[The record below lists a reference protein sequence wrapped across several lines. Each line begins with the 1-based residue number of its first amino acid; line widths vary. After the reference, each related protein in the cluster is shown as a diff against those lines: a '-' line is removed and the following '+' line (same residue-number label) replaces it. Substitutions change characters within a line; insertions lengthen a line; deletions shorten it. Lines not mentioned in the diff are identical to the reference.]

1 MANPLGVDLK
11 FSEDPVVLFILDK
24 TMYSGQTVFSQI
36 MDYLPKRR
44 FDGLVKK
51 YKGNHRIRRFSCWD
65 QFLCMSF
72 AQLTYRNSIRD
83 VEACLQ
89 AQSKKLYHMGIK
101 GNPSKNNIAEANQN
115 RDWRIYAEF
124 AQILTAQARVLYRE
138 DNPFSVELNNTVYA
152 LDASTIDLCL
162 SLFPWAKFK
171 KTKGAVKLHT
181 LLDIRG
187 SIPSY
192 IAITDGTVH
201 DVNILDELVYEPG
214 SFYVMDRGYID
225 FKRLYRIH
233 EHLSYFVIRA
243 KKNLDF
249 RRLYSATDTDR
260 TAGIRSDQ
268 TIRLNGIN
276 VKDDYPEKLRRIRY
290 YDSETGRYFVYLT
303 NNFKIPG
310 GVIAELYK
318 NRWKV
323 ELFFKWIKQHL
334 RIKSF
339 FGTTFNAVKTQ
350 IWIAICVYVIIA
362 IIRKK
367 LAIEMS
373 LYRMLQI
380 LSVSLFER
388 IALYELFA
396 ESTSVSLIVHDDGS
410 DQLSFD
416 DIIPSG
422 PNGP

>member
-1 MANPLGVDLK
+1 
-11 FSEDPVVLFILDK
+11 
-24 TMYSGQTVFSQI
+24 
-36 MDYLPKRR
+36 
-44 FDGLVKK
+44 
-51 YKGNHRIRRFSCWD
+51 
-65 QFLCMSF
+65 MSF

-89 AQSKKLYHMGIK
+89 AQRKKLYHMGIK
-101 GNPSKNNIAEANQN
+101 GNPSKNNISEANQN

-124 AQILTAQARVLYRE
+124 AQILIAQARELYHD
-138 DNPFSVELNNTVYA
+138 DNSFSIELDNTVYA

-171 KTKGAVKLHT
+171 QTKGAVKLHT

-187 SIPSY
+187 SIPTY

-201 DVNILDELVYEPG
+201 DVNILDELYYEPG

-233 EHLSYFVIRA
+233 ESLGYFVIRA
-243 KKNLDF
+243 KKNLDY
-249 RRLYSATDTDR
+249 RRLYSAKDKDDSE
-260 TAGIRSDQ
+260 GIRSDQ
-268 TIRLNGIN
+268 TIRLNGVN
-276 VKDDYPEKLRRIRY
+276 TRDDYPEKLRRVRY
-290 YDSETGRYFVYLT
+290 FDLETDRYFVYLT
-303 NNFKIPG
+303 NNFKVPAT
-310 GVIAELYK
+310 VIAELYK

-350 IWIAICVYVIIA
+350 IWIAISVYVTIA
-362 IIRKK
+362 IIRKE
-367 LAIEMS
+367 LAVEMS

-380 LSVSLFER
+380 LSISLFER
-388 IALYELFA
+388 VALYELFN
-396 ESTSVSLIVHDDGS
+396 EDSLDVRILHDDGNV
-410 DQLSFD
+410 QLSFE
-416 DIIPSG
+416 DIPTAVQNSH
-422 PNGP
+422 

>member
-1 MANPLGVDLK
+1 
-11 FSEDPVVLFILDK
+11 
-24 TMYSGQTVFSQI
+24 MYSGQTVFSQI
-36 MDYLPKRR
+36 MDHLPKRR

-51 YKGNHRIRRFSCWD
+51 YKGNHRIRKFSCWD

-89 AQSKKLYHMGIK
+89 AQPKKLYHMGIK

-124 AQILTAQARVLYRE
+124 AQILIAQARVLYHD
-138 DNPFSVELNNTVYA
+138 DNPFSIELDNTVYA

-171 KTKGAVKLHT
+171 QTKGAVKLHT

-187 SIPSY
+187 SIPTY

-201 DVNILDELVYEPG
+201 DVNILDELFYEPG
-214 SFYVMDRGYID
+214 SFYVMDRGYVD

-233 EHLSYFVIRA
+233 EALSFFIIRA
-243 KKNLDF
+243 KKNLDY
-249 RRLYSATDTDR
+249 RRLYSAAEKEEST
-260 TAGIRSDQ
+260 GIRSDQ
-268 TIRLNGIN
+268 TIRLNGVN
-276 VKDDYPEKLRRIRY
+276 TKDDYPEKLRRIRY
-290 YDSETGRYFVYLT
+290 YDSETDRYFVYLT
-303 NNFKIPG
+303 NNFKIPAKI
-310 GVIAELYK
+310 IAELYK

-350 IWIAICVYVIIA
+350 IWIAISIYVAIA
-362 IIRKK
+362 IVRKE

-388 IALYELFA
+388 VSIYALFTENSSNTRFVPDDD
-396 ESTSVSLIVHDDGS
+396 SV
-410 DQLSFD
+410 QLSFE
-416 DIIPSG
+416 DIMPITTDG
-422 PNGP
+422 L

>member
-1 MANPLGVDLK
+1 
-11 FSEDPVVLFILDK
+11 
-24 TMYSGQTVFSQI
+24 MYSGKTVFAQLL
-36 MDYLPKRR
+36 DFLPKRR

-51 YKGNHRIRRFSCWD
+51 YKGNHRIRKFSCWD

-89 AQSKKLYHMGIK
+89 AQPKKLYHMGIK

-124 AQILTAQARVLYRE
+124 AQILIAQARDLYQE
-138 DNPFSVELNNTVYA
+138 ENPFSIELDNTVYA

-171 KTKGAVKLHT
+171 QTKGAVKLHT

-192 IAITDGTVH
+192 IEITDGSVH
-201 DVNILDELVYEPG
+201 DVDILDELLFEPG
-214 SFYVMDRGYID
+214 SYYIMDRGYID
-225 FKRLYRIH
+225 FGRLFRIH
-233 EHLSYFVIRA
+233 KNLSYFVIRA

-249 RRLYSATDTDR
+249 RRLYSAPTMDK
-260 TAGIRSDQ
+260 ASGVRSDQ
-268 TIRLNGIN
+268 TIKLNGIN
-276 VKDDYPEKLRRIRY
+276 TKNDYPETLRRIRY
-290 YDSETGRYFVYLT
+290 YDVASDRYFVYLT
-303 NNFKIPG
+303 NNFQIPAE
-310 GVIAELYK
+310 VVAELYK

-334 RIKSF
+334 KIKRF
-339 FGTTFNAVKTQ
+339 FGMTFNAVKTQ
-350 IWIAICVYVIIA
+350 IWIAITIYVIIA
-362 IIRKK
+362 IVKKK
-367 LAIEMS
+367 LDIKMS
-373 LYRMLQI
+373 LYKMLQV

-388 IALYELFA
+388 VVLYDLLGETA
-396 ESTSVSLIVHDDGS
+396 ACS
-410 DQLSFD
+410 DTGHTWGNTQLSFD
-416 DIIPSG
+416 DLLTSE
-422 PNGP
+422 

>member
-1 MANPLGVDLK
+1 
-11 FSEDPVVLFILDK
+11 
-24 TMYSGQTVFSQI
+24 MYSGQTVFSQI
-36 MDYLPKRR
+36 MGYLPKRR

-51 YKGNHRIRRFSCWD
+51 YKGNHRTRKFSCWD

-89 AQSKKLYHMGIK
+89 AQRKKLYHMGIK
-101 GNPSKNNIAEANQN
+101 GNPSKNNISEANQN

-124 AQILTAQARVLYRE
+124 AQILIAQARELYHD
-138 DNPFSVELNNTVYA
+138 DNSFSIELDNTVYA

-171 KTKGAVKLHT
+171 QTKGAVKLHT

-187 SIPSY
+187 SIPTY

-201 DVNILDELVYEPG
+201 DVNILDELYYEPG

-233 EHLSYFVIRA
+233 ESLGYFVIRA
-243 KKNLDF
+243 KKNLDY
-249 RRLYSATDTDR
+249 RRLYSAKDKDDSE
-260 TAGIRSDQ
+260 GIRSDQ
-268 TIRLNGIN
+268 TIRLNGVN
-276 VKDDYPEKLRRIRY
+276 TRDDYPEKLRRVRY
-290 YDSETGRYFVYLT
+290 FDLETDRYFVYLT
-303 NNFKIPG
+303 NNFKVPAT
-310 GVIAELYK
+310 VIAELYK

-350 IWIAICVYVIIA
+350 IWIAISVYVTIA
-362 IIRKK
+362 IIRKE
-367 LAIEMS
+367 LAVEMS

-380 LSVSLFER
+380 LSISLFER
-388 IALYELFA
+388 VALYELFN
-396 ESTSVSLIVHDDGS
+396 EDSLDVRILHDDGNV
-410 DQLSFD
+410 QLSFE
-416 DIIPSG
+416 DIPTAVQNSH
-422 PNGP
+422 